1 MNEHRVFQV
10 RPLAHDDLPKLL
22 ALYAHLHLADD
33 PLPAQDQVEA
43 IWGRIL
49 RDDSHV
55 YMGGFLGKTLI
66 SACNA
71 VVVPNLT
78 RGTRPYAVIENV
90 VTHAEHRRTGA
101 GTKVMRRLI
110 DECIARSCYK
120 IMLMSSAERANVHAF
135 YESLGFDKRSKQA
148 FVLNVKSAKPHA
160 ASLR

>member
-22 ALYAHLHLADD
+22 ALYAHLHGADN
-33 PLPAQDQVEA
+33 PLPAHERLDE

-55 YMGGFLGKTLI
+55 YMSGFLGETLI
-66 SACNA
+66 GACNA

-78 RGTRPYAVIENV
+78 RGARPYAVIENV
-90 VTHAEHRRTGA
+90 VTHAKDRRTGA

-110 DECIARSCYK
+110 DECIARGCYK
-120 IMLMSSAERANVHAF
+120 IMLMSAADRDSAHEF
-135 YESLGFDKRSKQA
+135 YQSLGFDKKSKQA
-148 FVLNVKSAKPHA
+148 FVLKVK
-160 ASLR
+160 

>member
-1 MNEHRVFQV
+1 MNELKAFQV
-10 RPLAHDDLPKLL
+10 RPLAPADLPKLL
-22 ALYAHLHLADD
+22 ALYAHLHQADD
-33 PLPAQDQVEA
+33 PLPAQEQVEA
-43 IWGRIL
+43 LWGRIL

-55 YMGGFLGKTLI
+55 YLGGFRGETLI

-90 VTHAEHRRTGA
+90 VTHADHRRTGV

-110 DECIARSCYK
+110 DECIARGCYK
-120 IMLMSSAERANVHAF
+120 VMLMSSAERASVHAF

-148 FVLNVKSAKPHA
+148 FVLKVK
-160 ASLR
+160 